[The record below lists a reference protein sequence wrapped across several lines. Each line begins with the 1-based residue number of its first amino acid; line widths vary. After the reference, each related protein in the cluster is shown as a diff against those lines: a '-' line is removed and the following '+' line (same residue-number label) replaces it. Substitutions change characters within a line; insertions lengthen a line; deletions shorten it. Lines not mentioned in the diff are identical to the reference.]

1 MSAMHLIV
9 VLDDDAGT
17 RMLANQTLKKDGDEI
32 FDAEDGANGLALICK
47 HIV

>member
-17 RMLANQTLKKDGDEI
+17 RMLANQMLKKDGYEI

>member
-1 MSAMHLIV
+1 MHLIV

-17 RMLANQTLKKDGDEI
+17 RMVANQMLKKDGDEI